1 MVGKK
6 PARKVRRPHVGGKA
20 SREAIT
26 KGDIVTESDN
36 QSAAPA
42 TETIIAPAS
51 GGDAVVARLHRLS
64 QLAMT
69 AIAISVIGVVAAVT
83 VPLWSPKLYGN
94 PDSSR
99 FVALGVA
106 QLRPYLQK
114 EEPFGVQL
122 STLQRVIPNDPD
134 LAKALETLA
143 AFAASGAPILPHLH
157 DRFVRMANQIMLA
170 DVVSAKNTW
179 FDRAVVTVASTL
191 DLHSM
196 AHRLNDPR
204 DASLIAW
211 DAQAHLDSGDLA
223 GAVAALSILTG
234 RPAEIARPWIA
245 QANQRLTADKVLA
258 QLDTLA
264 EELAAGSRQR
274 QLMN

>member
-1 MVGKK
+1 MIEKK
-6 PARKVRRPHVGGKA
+6 PARRVRRSRVSGKA
-20 SREAIT
+20 SGDAIT

-36 QSAAPA
+36 QSAALA
-42 TETIIAPAS
+42 TETIVVPAT
-51 GGDAVVARLHRLS
+51 GGDAVLARLHRLN

-69 AIAISVIGVVAAVT
+69 AIVLSVIGVVAALT

-106 QLRPYLQK
+106 QLRPFLQK

-143 AFAASGAPILPHLH
+143 AFADSGAPILPHLH

-170 DVVSAKNTW
+170 NVVSAKNTW
-179 FDRAVVTVASTL
+179 LDRAVVTVASTL

-204 DASLIAW
+204 DASLVVW

-223 GAVAALSILTG
+223 GAVGALSMLTG
-234 RPAEIARPWIA
+234 RPAEVARPWIA
-245 QANQRLTADKVLA
+245 QANQRLAADKVLA

-264 EELAAGSRQR
+264 EALAAGNRQS
-274 QLMN
+274 QLTN